1 MELSRD
7 TFYEYAIDI
16 SPLSHSRK
24 LTANVKRRVLALFE
38 KRPAALPY
46 IHKIAHD
53 GAQRLIAAE
62 RLPEPLEGIVRYS
75 DDDDY
80 VSPHAESYTVSIK
93 FSKKLP
99 TAPLKKYVRCINY
112 RHPLLLIV

>member
-1 MELSRD
+1 MELNRD

-62 RLPEPLEGIVRYS
+62 RLPEPLQGIVRYS

-80 VSPHAESYTVSIK
+80 VSPHAESHTVSIK

-99 TAPLKKYVRCINY
+99 TALLKKYVRCINY
-112 RHPLLLIV
+112 RHPFLLIV